1 MEMGVVEVDGG
12 SVVVVVL
19 VCVLFVEL
27 VVTVGFAF
35 DVVTEF
41 ALTVVVGLRDVLLVT
56 CPIRVVLT
64 VDLRVAVDLN
74 VVDWAP

>member
-1 MEMGVVEVDGG
+1 MGVVEVDGG

-41 ALTVVVGLRDVLLVT
+41 VLTVVVGLRDVLLVT
-56 CPIRVVLT
+56 FPISVVLT

>member
-1 MEMGVVEVDGG
+1 MGVVEVDGG

-41 ALTVVVGLRDVLLVT
+41 VLTVVVGLRDVLLVT
-56 CPIRVVLT
+56 FPFRVVLT

>member
-1 MEMGVVEVDGG
+1 MGVVEVDGG

-56 CPIRVVLT
+56 FPFRVVLT

>member
-1 MEMGVVEVDGG
+1 MGVVEVDGG

-27 VVTVGFAF
+27 VVTVGLAF

-41 ALTVVVGLRDVLLVT
+41 VLTVVVGLRDVLLVT
-56 CPIRVVLT
+56 FPFRVVLT